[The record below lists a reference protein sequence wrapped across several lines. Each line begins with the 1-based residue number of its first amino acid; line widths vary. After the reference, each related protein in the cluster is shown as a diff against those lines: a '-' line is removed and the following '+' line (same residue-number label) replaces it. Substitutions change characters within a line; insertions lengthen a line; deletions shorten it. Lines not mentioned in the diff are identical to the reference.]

1 MTVFMLY
8 FAIFLLALFIGSFLN
23 VVVDRVYR
31 GEQFLKGRSYCE
43 FCKYKL
49 ELLDLMPVLSFI
61 YTHGK
66 CRHCGVKIPIKHP
79 LIEVTTALVIT
90 FGLYLLNPA
99 SFIEGVFFVILIST
113 LLLIF
118 FTDLLYYVIP
128 DIYLYILFGL
138 YFVFAGGFYFLN
150 FTNLFIANLYVN
162 PISHFISALIVG
174 GFFALLHFGS
184 RKKAMGEGDIYLG
197 AILALFLGG
206 WMSVVMLYVS
216 FLTGA
221 FVGVIL
227 ILLRK
232 KRFGQA
238 VPFGPFLIFGF
249 IVANLVGSN
258 LINLYLRLL

>member
-1 MTVFMLY
+1 MFY
-8 FAIFLLALFIGSFLN
+8 FVIFLLALFIGSFLN

-43 FCKYKL
+43 SCKHKL

-118 FTDLLYYVIP
+118 SPICCIMLFQIF
-128 DIYLYILFGL
+128 IYIFCLDYILFL
-138 YFVFAGGFYFLN
+138 LVD
-150 FTNLFIANLYVN
+150 FI
-162 PISHFISALIVG
+162 F
-174 GFFALLHFGS
+174 
-184 RKKAMGEGDIYLG
+184 
-197 AILALFLGG
+197 
-206 WMSVVMLYVS
+206 
-216 FLTGA
+216 
-221 FVGVIL
+221 
-227 ILLRK
+227 
-232 KRFGQA
+232 
-238 VPFGPFLIFGF
+238 
-249 IVANLVGSN
+249 
-258 LINLYLRLL
+258 